1 MTART
6 ATGFI
11 RRQMEARGYPMASIF
26 CSVAYE
32 PEEVSGMAMEGKFYH
47 ADLIPLLEICYPSQG
62 YDETPQVRIR
72 NRFRQARVRQAL
84 DLIDQAYRGLCLE
97 VWVDPSKG
105 PLLTDQTTVNDD
117 YDFVTWAKESEEGR
131 KLLTPSLA
139 EARGQ
144 FVKDLRRRVVADCGE
159 VFKELMALR
168 KA

>member
-1 MTART
+1 MQEEILSSNQFFRCGARSSRDAPDKST
-6 ATGFI
+6 
-11 RRQMEARGYPMASIF
+11 RYSGYP
-26 CSVAYE
+26 
-32 PEEVSGMAMEGKFYH
+32 FYH
-47 ADLIPLLEICYPSQG
+47 VDLIPLLKICYPSQG
-62 YDETPQVRIR
+62 YDETPQERIR

-139 EARGQ
+139 EARSQ

-159 VFKELMALR
+159 VFKELMAVS